1 MYSPFRGRG
10 RSVALVTI
18 VLGLVAGGVAFAA
31 IPNSGTGVISAC
43 YSQATG
49 TFRPIDTEAG
59 ETCKHNETLLEWN
72 QQGPAGTTGA
82 TGATGATG
90 PTGSTGPIGATGATG
105 PTGATG
111 TGIGGGC
118 TTNHAIQSV
127 NADGSVNCVAFV
139 PAGTVLAS
147 GPVVL
152 NLGDSQT
159 LLDVGGISITGICTA
174 AGHAQIS
181 IAPTGGAYID
191 LSADSTSIGHYG
203 GATLFS
209 PGSLTLADAFSA
221 QDRGSFNAASS
232 NFFELDG
239 TFLAWTN
246 GTQCVVAASGIAA
259 SSPIGASSAKSA
271 ATANGASLPER
282 K

>member
-1 MYSPFRGRG
+1 MRGGCFMYAPLRGRG
-10 RSVALVTI
+10 RSVVLVTM

-31 IPNSGTGVISAC
+31 IPDSGTGVISAC
-43 YSQATG
+43 YSQSKG
-49 TFRPIDTEAG
+49 TFRPIDAEAG
-59 ETCKHNETLLEWN
+59 ETCKSSETLIEWN
-72 QQGPAGTTGA
+72 KQGPA
-82 TGATGATG
+82 
-90 PTGSTGPIGATGATG
+90 GATGATG

-111 TGIGGGC
+111 ATGATGPAGATGATGTGIGGSC
-118 TTNHAIQSV
+118 STNHAIQSV
-127 NADGSVNCVAFV
+127 NGDGSVNCVAFV
-139 PAGTVLAS
+139 PAGAVLAS

-159 LLDVGGISITGICTA
+159 LLDAGGISITGTCTA
-174 AGHAQIS
+174 AGRAQIA

-191 LSADSTSIGHYG
+191 LSADSTSSGHYG

-246 GTQCVVAASGIAA
+246 GTQCV
-259 SSPIGASSAKSA
+259 
-271 ATANGASLPER
+271 
-282 K
+282 